1 MEVLIMKCVK
11 RIENDGE
18 TKGKVIR
25 VTDEK
30 AWDMV
35 HKSSLWKYTCKKE
48 WKDRGRKR

>member
-1 MEVLIMKCVK
+1 MKCVK

-25 VTDEK
+25 VSNEK

-48 WKDRGRKR
+48 WKDGGRKRG